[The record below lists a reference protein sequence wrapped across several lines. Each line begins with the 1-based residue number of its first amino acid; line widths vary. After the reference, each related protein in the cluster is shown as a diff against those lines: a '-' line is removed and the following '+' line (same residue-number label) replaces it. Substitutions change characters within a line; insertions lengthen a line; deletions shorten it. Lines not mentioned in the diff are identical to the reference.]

1 MSSADLIKAWRELKT
16 ESGTP
21 YYHNALSGE
30 LSATRPRVLFTKE
43 ETDKEGTG
51 NWVWIPDPDE
61 AFVAASVLNEHV
73 NGELEVQT
81 RANVK
86 STVKKSDTQ
95 PLLFQSLKQ
104 LEDDMVHCEDMSH
117 PFILH
122 NLRERLKAKLI
133 YTSIGDVLVAMNPYV
148 RLPIY
153 GSDLVEMYLKSSA
166 SPDPIAPHIFHIAD
180 TAMHN
185 LLFSETRK
193 NQSVIISGESGAGKT
208 ETTKQVLHFLA
219 EVAGGTTNNK
229 IEDKIIWANPVL
241 EAYGNAKTIRNDNS
255 SRFGKYC
262 QVFFESNEICGA
274 DNTNY
279 LLEKSRVVQ
288 QGPDE
293 RNFHIFYKIVKG
305 ANSQQREKYFLPQ
318 STDDFKYLNQSGCSV
333 VDGINDKTEFADV
346 LQSLQVKHTKHYQTR
361 LTHQ

>member
-1 MSSADLIKAWRELKT
+1 M
-16 ESGTP
+16 
-21 YYHNALSGE
+21 
-30 LSATRPRVLFTKE
+30 
-43 ETDKEGTG
+43 
-51 NWVWIPDPDE
+51 WIPDPNE
-61 AFVAASVLNEHV
+61 AFVAASVLHEHE
-73 NGELEVQT
+73 NGKLDVQT
-81 RANVK
+81 TTNVK
-86 STVKKSDTQ
+86 STVKKSVTH
-95 PLLFQSLKQ
+95 PLLYQSLKQ

-122 NLRERLKAKLI
+122 NLRERLKLKQI

-153 GSDLVEMYLKSSA
+153 GSDVVEMYLKSSA
-166 SPDPIAPHIFHIAD
+166 SADPIAPHIFHIAD
-180 TAMHN
+180 TTMQN
-185 LLFSETRK
+185 LLYTESHK

-229 IEDKIIWANPVL
+229 IEDKIIRANPVL

-262 QVFFESNEICGA
+262 QVFFENNFICGA

-279 LLEKSRVVQ
+279 LLEKSRVVR

-293 RNFHIFYKIVKG
+293 RNFHIFYQIVNG
-305 ANSQQREKYFLPQ
+305 ADRELRGKYNLPD
-318 STDDFKYLNQSGCSV
+318 STDHFKYLNQSGCSV
-333 VDGINDKTEFADV
+333 VDGMDDKKEFADV
-346 LQSLQVKHTKHYQTR
+346 LQSLQVKHTKLYQT
-361 LTHQ
+361 HFICQ